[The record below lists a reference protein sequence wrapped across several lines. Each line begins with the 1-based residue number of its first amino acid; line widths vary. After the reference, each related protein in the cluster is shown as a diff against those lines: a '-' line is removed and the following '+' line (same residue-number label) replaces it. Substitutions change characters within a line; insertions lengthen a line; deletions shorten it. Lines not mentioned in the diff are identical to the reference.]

1 VVWDPGT
8 IFSFSRDQLMKHQF
22 MMALLED
29 KQYLGR
35 EDLSCPHFWVSPF
48 CSRKDLCGLSMKKK
62 GVKGGHLMSFSY
74 GRLCI

>member
-1 VVWDPGT
+1 
-8 IFSFSRDQLMKHQF
+8 MKHQI

-29 KQYLGR
+29 RQSLGM
-35 EDLSCPHFWVSPF
+35 EDLSCPHFLGSSF
-48 CSRKDLCGLSMKKK
+48 CSRKDFRGLSMKKK